1 MRRSLRRALTAA
13 LLTLGLLGRA
23 DAAEPHEETGFGSNP
38 GNLRMFSYVPAELA
52 PGGSLIVVL
61 HGCKQRAATFA
72 RDAGWLA
79 FADSARLALLL
90 PEQKGLPRLFHDI
103 YVSPWAVALFGAN
116 NQNACFNWFEPDDT
130 ARDRGEALSIRQ
142 MIDAMIARH
151 SLDPLRVYIV
161 GLSAGGAM
169 AAAMLA
175 AYPERFAGGAIVAG
189 VPYGC
194 ADTVAKALQCMKPG
208 IDQTPAEWGRR
219 VRKLAGG
226 AGRVPPVSIWHG
238 GADDRVVPRNRQELV
253 EQWTAVHGVTGPPA
267 HHSDGG
273 PLMRELYKDGAGITV
288 VESVLVKGLGHA
300 FPIRTDDTS
309 SCGQPGDFVVSAGVC
324 AAMEISRFWGLIRGN

>member
-1 MRRSLRRALTAA
+1 MRRSLRRALTAS

-116 NQNACFNWFEPDDT
+116 
-130 ARDRGEALSIRQ
+130 
-142 MIDAMIARH
+142 
-151 SLDPLRVYIV
+151 
-161 GLSAGGAM
+161 
-169 AAAMLA
+169 
-175 AYPERFAGGAIVAG
+175 
-189 VPYGC
+189 
-194 ADTVAKALQCMKPG
+194 
-208 IDQTPAEWGRR
+208 
-219 VRKLAGG
+219 
-226 AGRVPPVSIWHG
+226 
-238 GADDRVVPRNRQELV
+238 
-253 EQWTAVHGVTGPPA
+253 
-267 HHSDGG
+267 
-273 PLMRELYKDGAGITV
+273 
-288 VESVLVKGLGHA
+288 
-300 FPIRTDDTS
+300 S
-309 SCGQPGDFVVSAGVC
+309 S
-324 AAMEISRFWGLIRGN
+324 